1 MTDSTTGH
9 PPAGED
15 APDGAWSSSLTTSW
29 RSAAVFVSALA
40 AVNLLPFVPPLLTPL
55 PASPY
60 FPLSVD
66 ALVLVTGVV
75 YTADTA
81 WERPAR
87 LLATAGLLFLVAY
100 QAYDAVVY
108 TSFQRSGLFYEDVQ
122 YVVDLAYFALD
133 QGVGPLIG
141 GVLAGLAAAGLVVW
155 ATRRCLRALA
165 RTGREGGCRLVLA
178 LLHLLAWPVVGAV
191 APAFDWGTENLTY
204 QTSNE
209 RTRVRT
215 VTAKVTANA
224 EASLRLHALLDSL
237 GRAPRASHPYARYD
251 SLRLERR
258 PSVYLYMI
266 ESYGEVLARHPD
278 LRGPYR
284 HLLDRFGRS
293 LEAGDWHVATA
304 LSDAPVRGG
313 RSWLAIAS
321 VLLGT
326 RVDHQLL
333 YERVQARARADTAT
347 ALPHMV
353 RFFERQGYRTATLQ
367 PYTLE
372 RPGLP
377 VIDTYGFD
385 RSFYRDDLGYRGPPY
400 GWGVV
405 PMPDQYSLGVAH
417 EQLVSAGGAPEADRP
432 FFLFFETVFSHALW
446 NYPLPP
452 VLDDWRRFDDF
463 ETREAAR
470 SARRA
475 EGPALLPDSL
485 TARPKHEQP
494 RPARFLR
501 HIAYEVA
508 VLRHYLRTK
517 VPPNSLLVVMGDH
530 QPSLLGA
537 DTFGVPVHVLSRDSS
552 LVAPFRREGF
562 TPGLRAGDDGPRLN
576 HEGLYSLL
584 VRSLTAAGTPAD
596 TAGLP
601 SLRPDGAPRSFLM
614 K

>member
-1 MTDSTTGH
+1 
-9 PPAGED
+9 
-15 APDGAWSSSLTTSW
+15 
-29 RSAAVFVSALA
+29 V
-40 AVNLLPFVPPLLTPL
+40 VNLLPFVPPLLTPL
-55 PASPY
+55 PVSPY

-66 ALVLVTGVV
+66 VLVLVTGVV
-75 YTADTA
+75 YAAGTA

-100 QAYDAVVY
+100 QAYDALVY

-122 YVVDLAYFALD
+122 YLVDLAYLTLD
-133 QGVGPLIG
+133 QGLGPLVG
-141 GVLAGLAAAGLVVW
+141 GALAALAAAGLVTW
-155 ATRRCLRALA
+155 AVRRGLHVLA

-178 LLHLLAWPVVGAV
+178 LLHLVAWPVVGAV

-204 QTSNE
+204 QSSNE

-215 VTAKVTANA
+215 IAAKVTANA
-224 EASLRLHALLDSL
+224 EASMRLHALLDTL
-237 GRAPRASHPYARYD
+237 GRAPRPSAHPYARYD
-251 SLRLERR
+251 SLQLGRR
-258 PSVYLYMI
+258 PSVYLYMV

-278 LRGPYR
+278 LRRPYR

-293 LEAGDWHVATA
+293 LEAGGWHVATA
-304 LSDAPVRGG
+304 LSDAPIRGG

-326 RVDHQLL
+326 RIDHQLL
-333 YERVQARARADTAT
+333 YERVQARADTAS

-377 VIDTYGFD
+377 VVNTYGFD
-385 RSFYRDDLGYRGPPY
+385 LSLYRDDLGYRGPPY

-405 PMPDQYSLGVAH
+405 PMPDQYSLEVAH
-417 EQLVSAGGAPEADRP
+417 DRLVSSTGAGPDAGRP

-452 VLDDWRRFDDF
+452 VIDDGRRFNAF
-463 ETREAAR
+463 ETRRDVAR
-470 SARRA
+470 SAGLRRA
-475 EGPALLPDSL
+475 ATDPPLLPDSL
-485 TARPKHEQP
+485 TAPAKRSQP
-494 RPARFLR
+494 LPIRFLR
-501 HIAYEVA
+501 HVAYEID

-517 VPPNSLLVVMGDH
+517 APPNSLFVVMGDH

-537 DTFGVPVHVLSRDSS
+537 GSFGVPVHVLSRDSS
-552 LVAPFRREGF
+552 LVAPFRRQGF
-562 TPGLRAGDDGPRLN
+562 TPGLRAGGDAPRLK

-584 VRSLTAAGTPAD
+584 VRSLAAAGAPGGVPAD

-601 SLRPDGAPRSFLM
+601 PLLPDGASRSFLM
-614 K
+614 E